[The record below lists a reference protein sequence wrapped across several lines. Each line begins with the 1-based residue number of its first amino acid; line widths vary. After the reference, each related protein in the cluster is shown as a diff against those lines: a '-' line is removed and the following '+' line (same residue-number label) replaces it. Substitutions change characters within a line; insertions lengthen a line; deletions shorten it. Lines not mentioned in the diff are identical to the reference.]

1 MPSLKD
7 IRKRI
12 ASVKSTQKITR
23 AMKMVAGARL
33 TRAQRLITELRPY
46 AVKTQQVLSDVT
58 AEGRKD
64 LVEAQKAAT
73 AQGTAL
79 PADDDEHH
87 PLLDVRPERRVL
99 LVVLTSDR
107 GLCGSFNVSIC
118 KLAEQQWHRREADG
132 QEVTML
138 VIGRKGRDYFKR
150 RNAPMEYLP
159 DVWEKLDWEGA
170 RKLGHQILQ
179 PFLRPAAPGS
189 ATPPKRVDSIYLV
202 YNEFKSA
209 ITQKVTAERLLPVAD
224 VDDGPKAE
232 DDEHKTE
239 FLFEPNEEGL
249 LDQLAPMYV
258 QVSILRALLESMA
271 SELGARMTAMDSATN
286 NANDMIARLTLQYNR
301 ARQAAITKELME
313 IIGGSEALKG

>member
-12 ASVKSTQKITR
+12 ATVKSTQKITR

-64 LVEAQKAAT
+64 LVEAQRAAK

-79 PADDDEHH
+79 PADDGEAH
-87 PLLDVRPERRVL
+87 PLLDVRPESSVL
-99 LVVLTSDR
+99 IVILTSDR

-118 KLAEQQWHRREADG
+118 KRAEQEWHRREADG
-132 QEVTML
+132 QEVTMM

-159 DVWEKLDWEGA
+159 DVWDKLDWEGA
-170 RKLGHQILQ
+170 RKLGRQILQ
-179 PFLRPAAPGS
+179 PFLSPAAPGS
-189 ATPPKRVDSIYLV
+189 AKAPKRVDSIYLV

-209 ITQKVTAERLLPVAD
+209 MTQKVTAERLLPVAD
-224 VDDGPKAE
+224 VDDAPKPAE
-232 DDEHKTE
+232 DEQKTE
-239 FLFEPNEEGL
+239 FLFEPSEEGL

-271 SELGARMTAMDSATN
+271 SELGARMTAMDAATT
-286 NANDMIARLTLQYNR
+286 NATDMISKLTLQYNR

-313 IIGGSEALKG
+313 IIGGSEALKS